1 MPVQQG
7 VTLTGIVCP
16 AAWRFMQADM
26 YSNML
31 ASDPPTSNVQRGMA
45 LHKMTRLLTMFLGG
59 EGWLGF
65 MGNEFGHPEWV
76 DFPRRGVQSAVLQDR
91 RTADSGQASAW

>member
-1 MPVQQG
+1 
-7 VTLTGIVCP
+7 
-16 AAWRFMQADM
+16 MQSDM

-31 ASDPPTSNVQRGMA
+31 ASSPPTEAVQRGMA
-45 LHKMTRLLTMFLGG
+45 LHKMLRAVTMILGG

-76 DFPRRGVQSAVLQDR
+76 DFPRCLHLG
-91 RTADSGQASAW
+91 